1 MEEHLHRHRHTDMI
15 SVEDA
20 LEHILKFCSVLSPEA
35 KPISDALGQVL
46 AENIVGRFD
55 MPRWDNSAMD
65 GYAVRANDIKA
76 ATNQS
81 PTVLKVVG
89 TIAAGDVPHKTVES
103 GTAIR
108 IMTGAP
114 IPTMADAVVP
124 FEDTDELERKSTT
137 EIGIQLS
144 VRSGSNIRAQG
155 RDIKKGQPVID
166 QSKVLKAADIGV
178 LASLGYSK
186 VQVVK
191 RPTVGILATGDELV
205 DPKEPLEPG
214 KIYNSNSYSIAAAVQ
229 ASGGIPWMLGIAS
242 DTRHSISSML
252 DKGINGADILIT
264 TAGVSKGDYDLVKN
278 VLTEHGKIELW
289 SVRMRPAKP
298 LAFGLLNASEGRRM
312 PILGLPG
319 NPVSSL
325 VAFEQFGRP
334 ALRKMMGFVN
344 HGRPRV
350 QAILEDAIVNS
361 DGRRQY
367 ARVIITKRDGTYY
380 ARLTGDQGSN
390 ILTSMSLANGLAIC
404 PEETPRKEIGETI
417 DVEMLEWPVSYV

>member
-1 MEEHLHRHRHTDMI
+1 
-15 SVEDA
+15 
-20 LEHILKFCSVLSPEA
+20 
-35 KPISDALGQVL
+35 
-46 AENIVGRFD
+46 
-55 MPRWDNSAMD
+55 
-65 GYAVRANDIKA
+65 
-76 ATNQS
+76 
-81 PTVLKVVG
+81 
-89 TIAAGDVPHKTVES
+89 
-103 GTAIR
+103 
-108 IMTGAP
+108 MTGAP

-144 VRSGSNIRAQG
+144 VLSGSNIRAQG
-155 RDIKKGQPVID
+155 RDIQKGQPVID
-166 QSKVLKAADIGV
+166 RTKVLKAADIGV

-191 RPTVGILATGDELV
+191 RPTVGILATGDELI
-205 DPKEPLEPG
+205 DPREPLEPG

-252 DKGINGADILIT
+252 NKGIDGADILIT

-334 ALRKMMGFVN
+334 AIRKMMGFVN

-367 ARVIITKRDGTYY
+367 ARVIVTKRDGTYY

-404 PEETPRKEIGETI
+404 PEETPRKEIGESI
-417 DVEMLEWPVSYV
+417 DVEMLEWPVGYV

>member
-155 RDIKKGQPVID
+155 GDIKKGQPVID

-205 DPKEPLEPG
+205 DPKEPLGPG

-242 DTRHSISSML
+242 DTQHSISSML

>member
-1 MEEHLHRHRHTDMI
+1 MI

-155 RDIKKGQPVID
+155 GDIKKGQPVID

-205 DPKEPLEPG
+205 DPKEPLGPG

-242 DTRHSISSML
+242 DTQHSISSML